1 MSSRNDIAMDGL
13 PAHKTTELNVD
24 NCINNYLCKQI
35 NQQSVITHLFALGA
49 MNDKDLLN
57 AY

>member
-1 MSSRNDIAMDGL
+1 MDGL